1 MTDNPDAKFA
11 EAEAWLRARN
21 IPFRR
26 VSRYQ
31 LKIGTK
37 VSFYPGKQTVFVDR
51 EDRARPQTGLTGLAA
66 ALIEFGIMAR
76 PVPELVSSAE
86 PERDSVYLPVLDL
99 EDD

>member
-21 IPFRR
+21 ISFRR

-51 EDRARPQTGLTGLAA
+51 EDGARPQTGLAGLAA

-76 PVPELVSSAE
+76 PAPQLVCPAKPELK
-86 PERDSVYLPVLDL
+86 PVYLTVPI
-99 EDD
+99 